1 MQQLKQLKRK
11 KSLHIPD
18 GLSVRW
24 RRQNPGHLNVP
35 QIIKGREGEFTQ
47 NNGVIAYVHE
57 GELYVTPYCREAVRA
72 LKEAGLTKTGNLF
85 VPFSN
90 GDVPQS
96 PVVREKWDKLCSAPE
111 KGATK
116 LAVAP
121 A

>member
-1 MQQLKQLKRK
+1 MQQLEQLKRK
-11 KSLHIPD
+11 KSLRIPD
-18 GLSVRW
+18 GMAVRW
-24 RRQNPGHLNVP
+24 RRPNPGHLNVP
-35 QIIKGREGEFTQ
+35 QIIKGHEGEFTQ

-57 GELYVTPYCREAVRA
+57 GELYVTPYCRETTKV

-90 GDVPQS
+90 GDTPHS
-96 PVVREKWDKLCSAPE
+96 SAVRKKWDNLRVSD
-111 KGATK
+111 GSATK